1 MNSKMHKTGGAK
13 LCYLTKVIKNIDII
27 CSINYI
33 YSMINTVYV
42 EALTLFEE
50 IKLHSKIPCF

>member
-1 MNSKMHKTGGAK
+1 MLFDES
-13 LCYLTKVIKNIDII
+13 YKNIDII